1 MSKQF
6 EEKPEIK
13 DLTEEEINAL
23 YERIDTNLTKEDA
36 YLIKKIIKFTFWIQV
51 KFQETGITISKLKK
65 MIFGTKSEKRD
76 KDDDDEGQAEIS
88 TTHCE

>member
-23 YERIDTNLTKEDA
+23 YERIDTSLTKEDA
-36 YLIKKIIKFTFWIQV
+36 DLIKKIIKFTFWIQV

-65 MIFGTKSEKRD
+65 NDIWNKK
-76 KDDDDEGQAEIS
+76 
-88 TTHCE
+88 

>member
-36 YLIKKIIKFTFWIQV
+36 DLIKKIIKFTFWIQV
-51 KFQETGITISKLKK
+51 KFQETGITISKLKHWRK
-65 MIFGTKSEKRD
+65 FVEQFKLIF
-76 KDDDDEGQAEIS
+76 
-88 TTHCE
+88 